1 LKEQKPFTQ
10 NLRDQFG
17 DQSVEMKK
25 IKYFCTPAVKTP
37 PGDPISNDIEHLV
50 GYQLKGSDLAR
61 TVHTNN
67 QFGPELLTTKKP
79 RTLYVPALK
88 TLPSP

>member
-37 PGDPISNDIEHLV
+37 PVYPISNDIEHLV